1 MDQDNIIKR
10 IDDYN
15 LELEVL
21 TSLYYTQGNDNNN
34 DITMKLNAK
43 IKQISLEID
52 SYKKVEGNDGSSTLK
67 LTDVLL
73 AFKNTHEQILSEKKI
88 NNVKDEV
95 KTAQESMYKIIDE
108 MSKLTK
114 ETTIEQYEEL
124 RNQIIQIIRE
134 LSKLKTKAEKELT
147 SEIDKDSIVKDV
159 IGLQQNIADVEYNFR
174 QKYEK
179 ELDLRDKALN
189 AINKIQVENTK
200 NKLEQFSDNLY
211 IQISCVPSFLLS
223 LE

>member
-1 MDQDNIIKR
+1 
-10 IDDYN
+10 
-15 LELEVL
+15 
-21 TSLYYTQGNDNNN
+21 
-34 DITMKLNAK
+34 
-43 IKQISLEID
+43 
-52 SYKKVEGNDGSSTLK
+52 

-211 IQISCVPSFLLS
+211 EL
-223 LE
+223 